1 MFNFRKT
8 SIFQHK
14 EEIKVPQ
21 YSFEDIPKE
30 SHVLAV
36 WGSPGCGKTVTAT
49 KLAQYLAS
57 RKKDVAII
65 YCDMMTPM
73 MHCVCPPSEL
83 EELHSLGSI
92 LSAVHPLPPL
102 IRANAVCHRRNSHLV
117 MLGLKKG
124 ENMYSYPA
132 FDEAIAEE
140 FMENV
145 RELAPYVILDCSSYI
160 AFDILSA
167 VALMK
172 ADIVLRMVGCDLK
185 GVSYLASQL
194 PLLNGEQWNSDKHI
208 RVAGNLQ
215 KYQAVDNLA
224 QAMGGLS
231 YQIPHVDEVEQQF
244 LSGNLYK
251 DLTAKQSRVFQ
262 KTIEQIAEEV
272 FHI

>member
-1 MFNFRKT
+1 MFNFKKT
-8 SIFQHK
+8 SIFQHR
-14 EEIKVPQ
+14 EEVEEPQ
-21 YSFEDIPKE
+21 YSFEDIPRE

-36 WGSPGCGKTVTAT
+36 WGSPGCGKTATAT

-57 RKKDVAII
+57 RKKDVAIV

-83 EELHSLGSI
+83 EELHSLGSV
-92 LSAVHPLPPL
+92 LSAVHPQTPL
-102 IRANAVCHRRNSHLV
+102 IRANTVCHRRNSHLV

-132 FDEAIAEE
+132 FDEQIAEE
-140 FMENV
+140 FLENI

-160 AFDILSA
+160 AFDVLSA
-167 VALMK
+167 ISLMK
-172 ADIVLRMVGCDLK
+172 ADAVLRMVSCDLK

-194 PLLNGEQWNSDKHI
+194 PLLVGESWTCENHI
-208 RVAGNLQ
+208 KVAGDVR
-215 KYQAVDNLA
+215 KYQAVDNLS

-231 YQIPHVDEVEQQF
+231 YQIPHADEVEQQF

-251 DLTAKQSRVFQ
+251 DLAAKQSKSFQ
-262 KTIEQIAEEV
+262 KTIEKIAEEV

>member
-8 SIFQHK
+8 SLFQHR
-14 EEIKVPQ
+14 EADQPQ
-21 YSFEDIPKE
+21 YSFEDIMPKE
-30 SHVLAV
+30 NHVLAV

-49 KLAQYLAS
+49 RLAQYLAS
-57 RKKDVAII
+57 RKKDVAIV

-83 EELHSLGSI
+83 EEQHSLGSI
-92 LSAVHPLPPL
+92 LSAAYPLTPL
-102 IRANAVCHRRNSHLV
+102 ISANAVCHRRNSHLV
-117 MLGLKKG
+117 MFGLRKG
-124 ENMYSYPA
+124 ENTYSYPT
-132 FDEAIAEE
+132 FDEMIAEE
-140 FMENV
+140 FIENI

-167 VALMK
+167 IAVMK
-172 ADIVLRMVGCDLK
+172 ADTVLRMVSCDLK

-194 PLLNGEQWNSDKHI
+194 PLMNGEQWNLEKHI
-208 RVAGNLQ
+208 KTAGDVR
-215 KYQAVDNLA
+215 KYQAVDNLS

-231 YQIPHVDEVEQQF
+231 YQIPHCDEIEQQF

-251 DLTAKQSRVFQ
+251 DLTSKQSRPFQ